1 MILKKQKNEARKK
14 AEGGRGEEGATIFP
28 APKGKSEDSI
38 QMTTQLAIL
47 GAKEIPNYKRGL
59 IPRLS

>member
-28 APKGKSEDSI
+28 APKGKSKDSI
-38 QMTTQLAIL
+38 QMTTRLAIL
-47 GAKEIPNYKRGL
+47 GAKEI
-59 IPRLS
+59 S